1 MVAVHA
7 ERECSARLLGRP
19 EGKLCFMVALF
30 VVPEG
35 LYMAREQSSVDY
47 RAIWMESE
55 VENLCT
61 DGDVWHLDERAI
73 VVGSSPEEGAEA
85 PGSAHSKASTAA
97 DDFVVCAMLRADRY
111 NFLSYD

>member
-1 MVAVHA
+1 MD
-7 ERECSARLLGRP
+7 
-19 EGKLCFMVALF
+19 ALF

-35 LYMAREQSSVDY
+35 LYMAREQPSVDY

-73 VVGSSPEEGAEA
+73 VGSGPEEGAEKC
-85 PGSAHSKASTAA
+85 GSAHSNASTAA
-97 DDFVVCAMLRADRY
+97 DFVALCGLRYAASRY
-111 NFLSYD
+111 NFSSCD